1 MEIRTGY
8 EPTLTFFHGM
18 FLCHLSHL
26 FSLHTLF
33 SHPVLT
39 LPSHTSH
46 SPLTPSFTHLRCGRP
61 VRLMLDRHED
71 MVSTGTRHPFLA
83 RYKVHTHVHTHYK
96 VHSSFYPSP
105 SPSPSPLPPGGVHQG
120 GHPEGCSVGAVLQ
133 QRLHAGPL
141 RRCAAPCHVACGQ
154 RLLHPPLAGGGEEL
168 QDQCPLQHCLQRL
181 WGTPGDVGS

>member
-33 SHPVLT
+33 SHPILT

-46 SPLTPSFTHLRCGRP
+46 SPLTPSFTHLRCDRP

-105 SPSPSPLPPGGVHQG
+105 PRPPPPTHQVG
-120 GHPEGCSVGAVLQ
+120 CTKEGILKAELELFSNSGFTLDLSVGVLH
-133 QRLHAGPL
+133 RAMW
-141 RRCAAPCHVACGQ
+141 HVDNAYFIPHWRVVGRNCRTNVPSNTAFRGF
-154 RLLHPPLAGGGEEL
+154 GG
-168 QDQCPLQHCLQRL
+168 R
-181 WGTPGDVGS
+181 